1 MKDVRRGMTD
11 VELVEELNRLENLD
25 ELSRCDEMRRDI
37 VYDEL
42 VCRQSKYP
50 NSGHSSDDTVTTCEA
65 SDLRTTHS

>member
-37 VYDEL
+37 VHDEL
-42 VCRQSKYP
+42 VRRQSKYP
-50 NSGHSSDDTVTTCEA
+50 NSGHSC
-65 SDLRTTHS
+65 